1 MLPYGKIKNKQK
13 QKQNNKKVKHN
24 KTKQKNIQRFVILQW
39 QSQSNLG
46 FLQYPWANVYGRLH
60 TAIALKEEFS

>member
-13 QKQNNKKVKHN
+13 QKQNNKKVKH
-24 KTKQKNIQRFVILQW
+24 KTKQKNIQRFVILLW

>member
-24 KTKQKNIQRFVILQW
+24 KTKQKNIQRFVILLW

-46 FLQYPWANVYGRLH
+46 FLQYPWANVCGRLH

>member
-1 MLPYGKIKNKQK
+1 MLPYGKIKNK

-24 KTKQKNIQRFVILQW
+24 KTKQKNIQRFVILLW